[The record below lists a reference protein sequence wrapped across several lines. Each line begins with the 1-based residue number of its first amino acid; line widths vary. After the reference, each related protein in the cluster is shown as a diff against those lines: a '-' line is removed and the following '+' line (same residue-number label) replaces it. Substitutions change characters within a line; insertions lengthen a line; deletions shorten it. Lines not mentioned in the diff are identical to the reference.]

1 MLSCKTDLNL
11 VIFAG
16 YCQSDLSM
24 LLHRKCPLCDSTN
37 LKGYAIDCSRRG
49 PHISRVKCNNC
60 KVVFANPMADKEELV
75 DYYQNYYDASI
86 YEALQ
91 FKQHS
96 LDRIKQIHSY
106 TRADIDREAFYIS
119 KYKTSGKFLDVGCGL
134 GLGLAFANQLGFEL
148 YATEFDEG
156 AIHFVKEHFD
166 VNVFHG
172 ELLQAGFPDDHF
184 DMIHISHVIEHV
196 SDPVAYIRE
205 MYRILKKGGILSI
218 GTPDIES
225 NLYKWYR
232 AFNLLQLSVPKV
244 IDGLEHTFIFPK
256 DTLRNLCERQGFK
269 TREHRGVTIMETLSN
284 LRRYKMPLKKK
295 LARYVQNFFKVNQW
309 LVCEK

>member
-1 MLSCKTDLNL
+1 
-11 VIFAG
+11 
-16 YCQSDLSM
+16 M

-49 PHISRVKCNNC
+49 PHISRVKCINC
-60 KVVFANPMADKEELV
+60 KVVFANPMANAEELTN
-75 DYYQNYYDASI
+75 YYQNYYDASI
-86 YEALQ
+86 FDSLQ
-91 FKQHS
+91 FKGYIT
-96 LDRIKQIHSY
+96 DKIKQIRSY
-106 TRADIDREAFYIS
+106 TRADVDREASYIS
-119 KYKTSGKFLDVGCGL
+119 KYKTSGRFLDVGCGL

-156 AIHFVKEHFD
+156 AINFVKEHFE

-172 ELLQAGFPDDHF
+172 ELLHAGYPDDHF

-196 SDPVAYIRE
+196 SDPIAYIKE
-205 MYRILKKGGILSI
+205 MHRILKKGGVLYIA
-218 GTPDIES
+218 TPDIDS
-225 NLYKWYR
+225 NLYRWYR
-232 AFNLLQLSVPKV
+232 AFNLLKLSVPKV

-256 DTLRNLCERQGFK
+256 ITLRKLCEQQGFK
-269 TREHRGVTIMETLSN
+269 TLNHRGISIMEKLSN

-295 LARYVQNFFKVNQW
+295 LARYLQNFFKVNQW